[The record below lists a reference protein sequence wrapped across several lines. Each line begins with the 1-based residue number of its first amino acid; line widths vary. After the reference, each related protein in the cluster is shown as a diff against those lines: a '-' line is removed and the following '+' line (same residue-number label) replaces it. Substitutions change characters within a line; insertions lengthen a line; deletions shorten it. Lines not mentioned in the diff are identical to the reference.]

1 MEKVYQANTLKT
13 ALIMQKVAIQNKKN
27 QVVSRA
33 SANLYNLLV
42 SNNYSHSGTKIISCN
57 STGLS
62 GETLFDGVL
71 KFAVSFNMGHL
82 TKQAEIPVRV
92 VKSQVILPDMAIIN
106 KKVAAISAVNTVKVQ
121 AETRAKAIKALAEKN
136 SKILQ
141 KPFVYKKQA
150 HTDTTKD
157 KLYPEKKYKEYIGK
171 VEKLDYTVPKTKLQE
186 EFPNYTHTLNMNSH
200 DKFLEHFKIPKTSLP
215 LSVKIGDV
223 LDFADKKYKV
233 TSDDGQGSWG
243 LDYIAVPVTEVKS
256 TAQ

>member
-13 ALIMQKVAIQNKKN
+13 ALIMQKVATQNKKN

-42 SNNYSHSGTKIISCN
+42 SNNYSRSGTKIISCN
-57 STGLS
+57 SSALE

-71 KFAVSFNMGHL
+71 KFAVSLNMGHL

-92 VKSQVILPDMAIIN
+92 VKSQVILPDIAIVN
-106 KKVAAISAVNTVKVQ
+106 KKIATISATDNVTKQ
-121 AETRAKAIKALAEKN
+121 AETRANAIKALAERN

-157 KLYPEKKYKEYIGK
+157 KIYPEKKYKEYIGK
-171 VEKLDYTVPKTKLQE
+171 VEKLDYTVPETELQKK
-186 EFPNYTHTLNMNSH
+186 FPNYTYTLDMNSH
-200 DKFLEHFKIPKTSLP
+200 DKFLEHFKISKTSLP
-215 LSVKIGDV
+215 ESVKLGDV

-233 TSDDGQGSWG
+233 TSDDGKGNWG
-243 LDYIAVPVTEVKS
+243 LDYIAVPVTEVK
-256 TAQ
+256 